1 MDELTKAEL
10 ARIRDEDQRQNRR
23 IELLEDMS
31 KVIQDLVLSIH
42 GLAKDME
49 QMLQEQK
56 EQGKRLDNQSK
67 RLDALEREPGNT
79 YKDIKNSNHSDSKRA
94 CRITGNRAYFNL
106 SQTIH

>member
-42 GLAKDME
+42 GLAKSN
-49 QMLQEQK
+49 
-56 EQGKRLDNQSK
+56 GT
-67 RLDALEREPGNT
+67 DAPGAERAGEALGQPE
-79 YKDIKNSNHSDSKRA
+79 
-94 CRITGNRAYFNL
+94 
-106 SQTIH
+106 

>member
-10 ARIRDEDQRQNRR
+10 ARIRDGDQRQNRR

-67 RLDALEREPGNT
+67 RLDAWN
-79 YKDIKNSNHSDSKRA
+79 
-94 CRITGNRAYFNL
+94 GNRATPTRTL
-106 SQTIH
+106 KKQ

>member
-49 QMLQEQK
+49 QMLQE

-79 YKDIKNSNHSDSKRA
+79 YKDIKKTV
-94 CRITGNRAYFNL
+94 ITAIVSALAGSLATGLILIL